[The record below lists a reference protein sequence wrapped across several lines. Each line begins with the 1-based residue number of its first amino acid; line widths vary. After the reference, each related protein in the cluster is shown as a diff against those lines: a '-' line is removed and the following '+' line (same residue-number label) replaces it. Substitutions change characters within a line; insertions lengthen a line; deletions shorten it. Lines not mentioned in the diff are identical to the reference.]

1 MKRNFISLTAL
12 ALCCALN
19 SYAQYSGGSG
29 TEADPYLVATAED
42 LQNVSNNT
50 TSYFKQTDDID
61 LDGVAFS
68 PIETFTGQYDGDTFT
83 IDNLTMESGANGLG
97 LFARVN
103 APGVI
108 KNVIIRNASVS
119 GGQWIGI
126 LCSTNG
132 NWEAKGGT
140 FKNCYIFD
148 SAIDGGSSVAAFA
161 GVAGGSFENC
171 HAYNVT
177 VEATGS
183 MIGGISGDNENGGHY
198 SDCTFYGEING
209 NEQVGGIVGFYNGN
223 CDESVTIQNC
233 VTYGSVT
240 ASSNAGGGLVGT
252 MNWNTS
258 NFKVEN
264 SCSFANVSGI
274 GVGGIAGADS
284 RLCYA
289 DRIYSTGT
297 VTGKGENVYAGGLFA
312 NVPFNTAYS
321 VKNAYCSGTVS
332 AGSAVVAGAVTG
344 CFQGNGLVNVYYSAA
359 AGMAGVAGGLDTD
372 PTVALDD
379 MTKLANYTFE
389 DASKWQNIDG
399 VTTPFFANQTA
410 PTTVSE
416 CTTNGVKGSCS
427 ANLLGVYICGSL
439 SGSLIDLDLDIAS
452 DGTWSVTF
460 GEDEVAEGETLNII
474 MIDHDCMPSM
484 VTKAKVVKADADGIE
499 TVGNKAVKAE
509 PVATYNIAGQRNDGA
524 QKGICIVK
532 MSNGKTV
539 KVLK

>member
-19 SYAQYSGGSG
+19 GYAQYSGGSG
-29 TEADPYLVATAED
+29 TETDPYLVATAED

-50 TSYFKQTDDID
+50 TSYFKQTADID
-61 LDGVAFS
+61 LDGVAFT
-68 PIETFTGQYDGDTFT
+68 PIETFTGQYDGDNFT

-97 LFARVN
+97 LFSRVN
-103 APGVI
+103 TPGVI
-108 KNVIIRNASVS
+108 QNVVIRNASVS

-140 FKNCYIFD
+140 FKNCYIYD

-171 HAYNVT
+171 YAYNVT

-198 SDCTFYGEING
+198 YDCAFYGEVNG
-209 NEQVGGIVGFYNGN
+209 NDQVGGMVGFYNGN
-223 CDESVTIQNC
+223 CDKEVTIKNC
-233 VTYGSVT
+233 VMYGSVS
-240 ASSNAGGGLVGT
+240 ASNNAGGGLVGT

-258 NFKVEN
+258 NFKMEN

-274 GVGGIAGADS
+274 GVGGLAGADA

-289 DRIYSTGT
+289 DRIYCTGK

-321 VKNAYCSGTVS
+321 VKNAYCSGDVS
-332 AGSAVVAGAVTG
+332 AASGVVAGAVTG
-344 CFQGNGLVNVYYSAA
+344 CFQGDGLVNVYYSAA

-389 DASKWQNIDG
+389 DASLWQNIDG
-399 VTTPFFANQTA
+399 TTTPFFANQTA

-416 CTTNGVKGSCS
+416 CTTNGVKGTCS
-427 ANLLGVYICGSL
+427 SKLGKVYICGSL
-439 SGSLIDLDLDIAS
+439 SGSLIDQELNVAG
-452 DGTWSVTF
+452 DGTWSVAF
-460 GEDEVAEGETLNII
+460 GEDEVAEDETLNII
-474 MIDHDCMPSM
+474 MIDTDCMPSM
-484 VTKAKVVKADADGIE
+484 VTKAKVAKGGTDGIE
-499 TVGNKAVKAE
+499 TVDSSTATAE
-509 PVATYNIAGQRNDGA
+509 PVATYNIAGQQNDGT

>member
-12 ALCCALN
+12 ALCCTLN

-29 TEADPYLVATAED
+29 TETDPYLVATAED

-50 TSYFKQTDDID
+50 TSYFKQTADID
-61 LDGVAFS
+61 LDGVAFT
-68 PIETFTGQYDGDTFT
+68 PIETFTGQYDGDNFT

-97 LFARVN
+97 LFSRVN
-103 APGVI
+103 TPGVI
-108 KNVIIRNASVS
+108 QNVVIRNASVS

-140 FKNCYIFD
+140 FKNCYIYD

-171 HAYNVT
+171 YAYNVT

-198 SDCTFYGEING
+198 YDCAFYGEVNG
-209 NEQVGGIVGFYNGN
+209 NDQVGGMVGFYNGN
-223 CDESVTIQNC
+223 CDKEVTIKNC
-233 VTYGSVT
+233 VMYGSVS
-240 ASSNAGGGLVGT
+240 ASNSAGGGLVGT

-258 NFKVEN
+258 NFKMEN

-274 GVGGIAGADS
+274 GVGGLAGADA

-289 DRIYSTGT
+289 DRVYCTGK

-321 VKNAYCSGTVS
+321 VKNAYCTGEVS
-332 AGSAVVAGAVTG
+332 AASGVVAGAVTG

-389 DASKWQNIDG
+389 DASLWQNIDG
-399 VTTPFFANQTA
+399 TTTPFFANQTA

-416 CTTNGVKGSCS
+416 CTTNGVKGTCS
-427 ANLLGVYICGSL
+427 SKLGKVYICGSL
-439 SGSLIDLDLDIAS
+439 SGSLIDQELKVAG
-452 DGTWSVTF
+452 DGTWSVAF
-460 GEDEVAEGETLNII
+460 GEDEVAEDETLNII
-474 MIDHDCMPSM
+474 MIDTDCMPSV
-484 VTKAKVVKADADGIE
+484 VTKAKVAKGEANGIE
-499 TVGNKAVKAE
+499 TVDGNTAMAE
-509 PVATYNIAGQRNDGA
+509 PVATYNIAGQRNNGA